1 MAFLFAGKMLF
12 SFMKVNPINKVKMG
26 TEFKKGTAVL
36 KVSNDYTNGRRGIV
50 LDVNVNTG
58 KSKVYWHKQHIIKWC
73 SWCSLELHGSEP
85 LGLSR
90 VRNSDNID

>member
-1 MAFLFAGKMLF
+1 MAFLLLVNAI

-58 KSKVYWHKQHIIKWC
+58 KSKFTGI
-73 SWCSLELHGSEP
+73 
-85 LGLSR
+85 
-90 VRNSDNID
+90 NSI

>member
-36 KVSNDYTNGRRGIV
+36 KVSNDYTNGREA
-50 LDVNVNTG
+50 LY
-58 KSKVYWHKQHIIKWC
+58 SM
-73 SWCSLELHGSEP
+73 
-85 LGLSR
+85 
-90 VRNSDNID
+90 

>member
-50 LDVNVNTG
+50 LDVNVIPVNQKFTG
-58 KSKVYWHKQHIIKWC
+58 I
-73 SWCSLELHGSEP
+73 
-85 LGLSR
+85 
-90 VRNSDNID
+90 NSI